1 MGIGSVVKFYLADAV
16 RLVKGRASK
25 QRVLCVGSKSCP
37 LRSGQIPIFV
47 EGGTILLT
55 NNRKNYFVFWFFC

>member
-25 QRVLCVGSKSCP
+25 QIRTLDLV
-37 LRSGQIPIFV
+37 RSRAHYVPAKFPF
-47 EGGTILLT
+47 LW
-55 NNRKNYFVFWFFC
+55 KAAPYY

>member
-25 QRVLCVGSKSCP
+25 QI
-37 LRSGQIPIFV
+37 RSWI
-47 EGGTILLT
+47 
-55 NNRKNYFVFWFFC
+55 WFEVVPTTFRPNSHFCGRRHHIINKQ